1 MKPLIV
7 GIEALKVEFVQSA
20 GSDEMVLKTAKVS
33 TGKEEIDMVKDI
45 GLIKFLA
52 RNLHTSPFEHNFVT
66 FRIECPLFVRSQ
78 WHRHRTQAYNEWSGR
93 YSVVGEEF
101 YLPAMY
107 HKKGGMNKQGSA
119 EEFGQRDNSEMYNMA
134 KISVLESK
142 KNYDY
147 LIERGVS
154 NEEARLILPQN
165 MITKFFA
172 SASLLN
178 WMRYCSLRCDAHT
191 QYEHRILAKK
201 LFKELLTMFP
211 VSVAALTKSMFN
223 EQTQVDVGLLAEG
236 DKTYK
241 KLTYMQ
247 MAKIEDAIG
256 EEATKKMEEILKG
269 GKKIAS
275 TQKEKG

>member
-1 MKPLIV
+1 MKPIIV
-7 GIEALKVEFVQSA
+7 GEEALKVEFVQMV

-33 TGKEEIDMVKDI
+33 TGKDTVDMVKDI

-52 RNLHTSPFEHNFVT
+52 RNLHTSPFEHNYVT

-93 YSVVGEEF
+93 YSVVGDEF
-101 YLPAMY
+101 YLPKVY
-107 HKKGGMNKQGSA
+107 HKKADKTNKQGSSQ
-119 EEFGQRDNSEMYNMA
+119 EFEGRDASEMLNMA

-147 LIERGVS
+147 LIEKGVS
-154 NEEARLILPQN
+154 NEEARMILPQN

-223 EQTQVDVGLLAEG
+223 DQTQVDVGLLAEG

-256 EEATKKMEEILKG
+256 EEATKKMQDVLKG
-269 GKKIAS
+269 GK
-275 TQKEKG
+275 